1 MVGDTPEEPK
11 EQKEQLNGIAF
22 INQCHIM
29 HSVHRLE
36 SPSTVHKQKVYE
48 SFGNPLVR
56 RSLVRYAIQAV
67 FSDPR
72 PALRVKISCV
82 GLRCSH
88 IKQCSEKLTMNVYK
102 DYSAA
107 SMWWKKAWQRSI

>member
-36 SPSTVHKQKVYE
+36 SPSTVYKQK
-48 SFGNPLVR
+48 FMNLLGI
-56 RSLVRYAIQAV
+56 SLQH
-67 FSDPR
+67 
-72 PALRVKISCV
+72 ALRLDTPSGLFFDTSPASYVKIS
-82 GLRCSH
+82 GLGLKVVH
-88 IKQCSEKLTMNVYK
+88 PHKPTML
-102 DYSAA
+102 
-107 SMWWKKAWQRSI
+107 KKTYN

>member
-36 SPSTVHKQKVYE
+36 SPSTVYKWKVYE
-48 SFGNPLVR
+48 SFGDQLAAC
-56 RSLVRYAIQAV
+56 SLVRYTMQAV
-67 FSDPR
+67 
-72 PALRVKISCV
+72 L
-82 GLRCSH
+82 
-88 IKQCSEKLTMNVYK
+88 
-102 DYSAA
+102 
-107 SMWWKKAWQRSI
+107 

>member
-1 MVGDTPEEPK
+1 MPQTSGSALYESISLREQIHYTVSVTWGLLLCGRDTPEEPK

-56 RSLVRYAIQAV
+56 RSLVRYTIQAV
-67 FSDPR
+67 FF
-72 PALRVKISCV
+72 
-82 GLRCSH
+82 
-88 IKQCSEKLTMNVYK
+88 
-102 DYSAA
+102 
-107 SMWWKKAWQRSI
+107 